1 MTQPYVPASKSMR
14 ELSAAT
20 LLLAV
25 VLAVVMAAANAYLGL
40 FAATTV
46 SASIPAAVVSMG
58 VLRFFRGNI
67 LQNNIVQTA
76 ATSGEGIAGGVI
88 FTVPALVLLGEWS
101 DFHYWETTALAA
113 FGGLLGVLFTIP
125 LRRAMI
131 VEQPLR
137 FPEGVATAEV
147 LKAGHEGGTGLGRIA
162 AAAAAGGLFK
172 LCGTGLRLWQETAA
186 VAVQAGK
193 PVFYMGTQV
202 SPALVAVGTIV
213 GLNVAVVVFLGGVAN
228 FLVAVPIY
236 SATHDVGAGDAIGI
250 AGTIWSEKTRYL
262 GVGAMLAGG
271 LWTLIS
277 LMPSLARGIRAS
289 LARAGARGGPVL
301 RTELDVPF
309 RWVAT
314 LVVAAVVPLTFVF
327 MHFVGSAG
335 LAIFMALF
343 VVVAGF
349 LFSAV
354 AAYMAGIVGS
364 SNNPIS
370 GVTIATVLSAALLLK
385 LLGVSGDAGP
395 AAAIFVG
402 AAVCCA
408 AAMGGDTM
416 QDLKAGHLLGSTPW
430 KQQLMQAVGVI
441 AAVFVMA
448 PVLDLLNQAYTI
460 GSKDLVAA
468 QATLMSE
475 VARGI
480 FRGDLPWEMIFAGAG
495 VAAGVIAADAVLA
508 ARKATFR
515 APVMAFAVGI
525 YLPVELAT
533 PIFLG
538 GLIAHLASRRG
549 GDETG
554 AQDSLLFAAGLI
566 TGEALMGILL
576 AIPIVVLQD
585 TSALALLDA
594 PPMWPGLVLLLP
606 VMWWMLRV
614 ASGSGSRS
622 RPPSPRPS

>member
-1 MTQPYVPASKSMR
+1 MR

-20 LLLAV
+20 LLLAI

-58 VLRFFRGNI
+58 VLRFFGGNI

-76 ATSGEGIAGGVI
+76 ATSGEGVAGGVI
-88 FTVPALVLLGEWS
+88 FTVPALVLLGTWS

-131 VEQPLR
+131 IEQPLR

-147 LKAGHEGGTGLGRIA
+147 LKAGHEGGAGLGRIA

-172 LCGTGLRLWQETAA
+172 LGGTGLRLWQETAA

-193 PVFYMGTQV
+193 PVFYLGTQV

-213 GLNVAVVVFLGGVAN
+213 GLNVAVLVFLGGVAN

-236 SATHDVGAGDAIGI
+236 SATHHVTGGDAMAM

-271 LWTLIS
+271 LWTLVT
-277 LMPSLARGIRAS
+277 LTPSLARGIRAS
-289 LARAGARGGPVL
+289 LARATAKGDAAPL

-314 LVVAAVVPLTFVF
+314 LVLASIVPLTFVF
-327 MHFVGSAG
+327 LHFVGSVG

-370 GVTIATVLSAALLLK
+370 GVTIATVLSAAVLLK
-385 LLGVSGDAGP
+385 LLGMDGNAGP

-402 AAVCCA
+402 SAVCCA

-430 KQQLMQAVGVI
+430 KQQLMQAVGVV

-468 QATLMSE
+468 QASLMAE

-480 FRGDLPWEMIFAGAG
+480 FRGDLPWEMIFSGAG
-495 VAAGVIAADAVLA
+495 VAAGVIAIDAWLG
-508 ARKATFR
+508 ARKASFR

-533 PIFLG
+533 PIFAG
-538 GLIAHLASRRG
+538 GVIAHLASRAGARRG
-549 GDETG
+549 ASAEAATAA

-585 TSALALLDA
+585 TAALALLDA
-594 PPMWPGLVLLLP
+594 PPMWLGLVLLIPLL
-606 VMWWMLRV
+606 WWMKRV
-614 ASGSGSRS
+614 ATPAGATR
-622 RPPSPRPS
+622 R